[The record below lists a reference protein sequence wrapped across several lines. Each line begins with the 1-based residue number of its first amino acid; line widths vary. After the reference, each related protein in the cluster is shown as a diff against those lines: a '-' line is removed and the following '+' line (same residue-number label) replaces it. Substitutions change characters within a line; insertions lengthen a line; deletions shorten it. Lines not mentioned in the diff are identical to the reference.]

1 MPSTSAG
8 ANAEAAM
15 TERHEHRL
23 EREGA
28 VATITLDRPAAY
40 NALTARLLRS
50 LLVSLRE
57 AADDPGVR
65 ALVFTGSG
73 NGFCAGQALD
83 DRETVDAA
91 GRADLHRAVTAG
103 FNPVIAALLTME
115 KPVVAA
121 VNGPAAGAGFGIALA
136 CDFRIVADTASFV
149 TAFAKIGLVPDS
161 GVSLLLPRIIGY
173 ARALELCMLSEKVG
187 ARDAHALG
195 LATEVVPVA
204 EVVARAQALAAR
216 LAAGPRAL
224 GLIKREL
231 AANALG
237 DIAQAL
243 ATEAD
248 LQRIA
253 GETADASE
261 GIRAF
266 VEKRKPHFAGQ

>member
-1 MPSTSAG
+1 
-8 ANAEAAM
+8 
-15 TERHEHRL
+15 
-23 EREGA
+23 
-28 VATITLDRPAAY
+28 
-40 NALTARLLRS
+40 
-50 LLVSLRE
+50 
-57 AADDPGVR
+57 
-65 ALVFTGSG
+65 
-73 NGFCAGQALD
+73 
-83 DRETVDAA
+83 
-91 GRADLHRAVTAG
+91 
-103 FNPVIAALLTME
+103 
-115 KPVVAA
+115 
-121 VNGPAAGAGFGIALA
+121 
-136 CDFRIVADTASFV
+136 
-149 TAFAKIGLVPDS
+149 
-161 GVSLLLPRIIGY
+161 
-173 ARALELCMLSEKVG
+173 MLSEKVG